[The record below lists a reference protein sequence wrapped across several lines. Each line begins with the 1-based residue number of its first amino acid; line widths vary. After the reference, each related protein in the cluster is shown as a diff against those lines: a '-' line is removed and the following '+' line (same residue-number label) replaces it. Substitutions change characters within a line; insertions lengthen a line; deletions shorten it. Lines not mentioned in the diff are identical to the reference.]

1 MDRLGA
7 LSVGIAVAITL
18 AILSGLCFFAL
29 ALWPGTA
36 IDFFNTLLHLDL
48 TALRPAAPL
57 SLSSALYGMGGWA
70 LVGFV
75 AGLVF
80 AWVYNIFNQG

>member
-1 MDRLGA
+1 MDKLGA
-7 LSVGIAVAITL
+7 LSVGIALAITF
-18 AILSGLCFFAL
+18 AILSGLCFLAL
-29 ALWPGTA
+29 ALWPGTT
-36 IDFFNTLLHLDL
+36 IEFFSALVHLDL
-48 TALRPAAPL
+48 TSLRPVAPL

-80 AWVYNIFNQG
+80 AWAYNIFNQG